1 MRKAFPARGGKNA
14 KKRLKAVS
22 LWLSAG
28 LFVSAAAH
36 AAPVRNTPATL
47 EETGEVLLQADELIY
62 NRDTEVVTAKGNV
75 EIVYGPRI
83 LFADKVTY
91 EQKTGIVTA
100 EGNIRI
106 LEPTGDVFFA
116 DRTRLSDELGEGFA
130 ESLSVLMVDNTRIT
144 AVEAKRS
151 GGNLT
156 TFHKGVFSPCEVC
169 EAEGAE
175 PLWQIKSYKVIHN
188 QKEQQIIYEDAFFEF
203 FGIPVAYVPFFSHPD
218 PTVERQSGFLFP
230 SLGFSEDFG
239 TEVEIPYYWV
249 IAPNMDATLA
259 PRYTSKQGILYQAE
273 FRHRTNRG
281 EYEFD
286 ITGTKPTAPEAGTP
300 ADTDF
305 RGSFFSEGKF
315 KLDET
320 WNWGFRTELTSDDT
334 YLRRYDLSDE
344 TDLTSRVYVQ
354 GIDGRSEFLGESFF
368 FQGLLSNDVSAET
381 PIIAPLVNYH
391 FEPERKILGGQL
403 TWDTN
408 IMSLTRARG
417 TDSQR
422 FSTTLG
428 WESRH
433 VTSTGE
439 IFRPFV
445 DLRGDVYYTDD
456 VQITPTR
463 QANSET
469 VVRGLPTA
477 GLEWRWPWVRSSGS
491 TRQVVEPVVQLI
503 YAPNGGNPDE
513 IPNEDSLSFEFDAI
527 NLFEN
532 NRFPGLDRWEG
543 GARANVGLNFSLYG
557 EDGGVFDALI
567 GQTLRFRENTEFDA
581 NSGLREQKSDYVG
594 RLRYRPSENFS
605 LAHRFRL
612 DEEDFSFARNE
623 VDLFTRLGPLSVSGT
638 YAFFDASQSARLGTR
653 EELSAYANYRLSDYW
668 SLRGYTRRDLENQQ
682 TLNNQLG
689 LYYQDECFA
698 LGLAYQQE
706 FFRDRDIEPDNSIML
721 QLTFKHLGTAG
732 FSSVLSSSSDQ

>member
-1 MRKAFPARGGKNA
+1 MRKAFPARGGKSV
-14 KKRLKAVS
+14 KRRLKAVS

-36 AAPVRNTPATL
+36 AAPARNTPASL

-83 LFADKVTY
+83 LFADEVTY

-106 LEPTGDVFFA
+106 LEPTGDVLFA
-116 DRTRLSDELGEGFA
+116 NRARLSDELGEGFA

-151 GGNLT
+151 SGNLT

-218 PTVERQSGFLFP
+218 PTVDRQSGFLFP

-286 ITGTKPTAPEAGTP
+286 ITGTKPTDPEPGTP

-320 WNWGFRTELTSDDT
+320 WNWGFKTELTSDDT

-381 PIIAPLVNYH
+381 PIIAPLVTYH
-391 FEPERKILGGQL
+391 YEPEREILGGQL

-422 FSTTLG
+422 LSTTLG

-445 DLRGDVYYTDD
+445 DLRGDIYYTDD
-456 VQITPTR
+456 VQISAAQRTDGD
-463 QANSET
+463 T

-477 GLEWRWPWVRSSGS
+477 GIEWRWPWVRSSGS
-491 TRQVVEPVVQLI
+491 TRQVVEPIVQLI

-567 GQTLRFRENTEFDA
+567 GQTLRFRENTEFDP

-594 RLRYRPSENFS
+594 RLRYRPSKNFS

-612 DEEDFSFARNE
+612 DEDDFSFARNE
-623 VDLFTRLGPLSVSGT
+623 VDLFTQLGPFWVSGT

-653 EELSAYANYRLSDYW
+653 EELSATANYKLSDYW
-668 SLRGYTRRDLENQQ
+668 SLRGYTRRDLENKQ

-732 FSSVLSSSSDQ
+732 FSSGISSSGE